1 MKRIPPDLTR
11 RKFLQ
16 LLAASGA
23 GAFLAACG
31 ADKIL
36 TPDAAPATST
46 PRDVPPTWTPTQAAA
61 EAAEAEATEPMADD
75 PTTAPTREPTS
86 APTASQE
93 AYLAVARGNDP
104 RAITRAAVAAI
115 GGMGRFVNSGD
126 EVVLKP
132 NICTDYQTYEY
143 GATTNPQV
151 MAALVELCL
160 GAGAKHVKVMDN
172 PFGGTAESAYARSGI
187 ADAVRAAGG
196 EMAFMHRAKYKDT
209 SIPEGRSIQTWPV
222 YQEILNADVLID
234 VPIAKHH
241 GSTRLSLASKNL
253 IGVVQNPGGLH
264 ADLHQRIADLVSLV
278 RPTLTVVDAVRT
290 LMRNGPTGGNLD
302 DVKIQNTVIASH
314 DTIAADAYATTLFDL
329 QPTDIGYVR
338 LGADMGLGTLDLGSI
353 SIEELT
359 A

>member
-1 MKRIPPDLTR
+1 MKKIPSDLTR
-11 RKFLQ
+11 RKFLR

-23 GAFLAACG
+23 GALLAACG
-31 ADKIL
+31 ADKVL
-36 TPDAAPATST
+36 TPNAAPATST
-46 PRDVPPTWTPTQAAA
+46 PRDAPPTWTPTQPAT
-61 EAAEAEATEPMADD
+61 EAAEAQATEPSAAD
-75 PTTAPTREPTS
+75 PNATPTREPTPV
-86 APTASQE
+86 PTANQT
-93 AYLAVARGNDP
+93 YLAVAHGDDP

-302 DVKIQNTVIASH
+302 DVKIQNTVIVSH
-314 DTIAADAYATTLFDL
+314 DIIAADAYATTLFDL
-329 QPTDIGYVR
+329 QPADIGYVR
-338 LGADMGLGTLDLGSI
+338 LGADMGLGTLDLGGI
-353 SIEELT
+353 AIEELT
-359 A
+359 V